1 MNKKIIVWLVAAA
14 VILIGAYLILG
25 PSGTTSPSEKTDS
38 STAPVTAPVSS
49 KPSSPS
55 GGLVQ
60 VDIKG
65 FAFVG
70 STVRIA
76 PGTTI
81 MWKNSDDAPH
91 SVVGANFQSKILKKG
106 ESFSYTFTQEGS
118 YPYYCGLHSNMK
130 GEIVVRGG
138 NF

>member
-1 MNKKIIVWLVAAA
+1 MLKKTIVWLVLAA
-14 VILIGAYLILG
+14 VVLVGAYLILG
-25 PSGTTSPSEKTDS
+25 SPESAEPSKQTTTPP
-38 STAPVTAPVSS
+38 ATAPVSS
-49 KPSSPS
+49 VPNSPS

-81 MWKNSDDAPH
+81 IWKNYDDAPH
-91 SVVGANFQSKILKKG
+91 SVVGAGFQSKILAKG
-106 ESFSYTFTQEGS
+106 ETFSRKFTQEGT